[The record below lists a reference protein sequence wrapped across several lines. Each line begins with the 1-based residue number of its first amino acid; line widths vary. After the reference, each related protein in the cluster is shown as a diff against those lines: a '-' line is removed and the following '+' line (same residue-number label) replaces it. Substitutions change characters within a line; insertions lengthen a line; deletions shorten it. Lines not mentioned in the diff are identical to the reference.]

1 MVKTVLPGQ
10 GVWVQS
16 PDGDPT
22 YHIKWPKK
30 IDGGQCLQNSEGKQF
45 LTWKSRQIINL
56 VKIFSDMQELENCM
70 PQEQTFTQEANA
82 RHAPTK
88 QGSNPKKKKKRMSRG
103 LENRRFQ
110 TKRGKRSL

>member
-1 MVKTVLPGQ
+1 MGSIPGW
-10 GVWVQS
+10 GS
-16 PDGDPT
+16 
-22 YHIKWPKK
+22 HISYQVAKK
-30 IDGGQCLQNSEGKQF
+30 IDRGQCLQNSEGKQF

-88 QGSNPKKKKKRMSRG
+88 QGSNPKKKKG
-103 LENRRFQ
+103 GQ
-110 TKRGKRSL
+110 GV